1 MTVVW
6 NMTAVTLFL
15 LTDYVTT
22 KVVMMMYS
30 IRRFMQAQGL
40 LILLTVLGL
49 RTTSQ
54 VLMTFMLSGV
64 LLILFT
70 VKSLE
75 EELSAGLFCV
85 QCLLAMI
92 FCIST
97 ADFLSFLIFG
107 VFHIEEG
114 KKLKYVGVWL
124 PMAVYAFI
132 TTCTNILGIGQVE
145 MPCFVLNLLVLLILS
160 VILWGI
166 ECLIKKY
173 ITIEGQNRD
182 VIRIAAINE
191 LFERKLR
198 QELVVKNYLSEKN
211 ARLEERETIS
221 RNIHNSV
228 GHSITA
234 AIMTLDA
241 ADMLYDT
248 APDKARERMNTAN
261 VRMREGLAA
270 VRHAVRVLDEE
281 NVYLTVGDL
290 IQNFSTVV
298 EQFTMD
304 TMIQVST
311 DWEKIPGTILISRE
325 HTEFLTGAL
334 QELLTNGVKHGAAD
348 RFVVRLT
355 ADSCH
360 VRLWVSDN
368 GKSDFAQW
376 NQEER
381 IEKGFG
387 LKKLYSYAE
396 RCGGSVV
403 ISIGERGQGFAVELT
418 LLNDSEE
425 NKRE

>member
-1 MTVVW
+1 MTVVC

-22 KVVMMMYS
+22 KVVMIMYS

-40 LILLTVLGL
+40 LILLTLLGL
-49 RTTSQ
+49 RTTSY
-54 VLMTFMLSGV
+54 VLSSLVFAGM

-70 VKSLE
+70 MKSLE
-75 EELSAGLFCV
+75 EESGTSLNIMQYLLSLV
-85 QCLLAMI
+85 

-97 ADFLSFLIFG
+97 EDFLTFLIFG
-107 VFHIEEG
+107 YFHIGEG
-114 KKLKYVGVWL
+114 KKIKYAGLWL
-124 PMAVYAFI
+124 PTVAYVLVVA
-132 TTCTNILGIGQVE
+132 CANIVDVWHMETPRII
-145 MPCFVLNLLVLLILS
+145 LNMLVLLGLS
-160 VILWGI
+160 ALLWGI
-166 ECLIKKY
+166 EYVIQQFV
-173 ITIEGQNRD
+173 TVEGQNRY
-182 VIRIAAINE
+182 VLRMAAINE
-191 LFERKLR
+191 LVDRKLR
-198 QELVVKNYLSEKN
+198 QELVVKNYLREKN

-248 APDKARERMNTAN
+248 APEKARERMNTAN
-261 VRMREGLAA
+261 ARMREGLAA

-290 IQNFSTVV
+290 IQNFTTTV
-298 EQFTMD
+298 EQFMMD

-311 DWEKIPGTILISRE
+311 DWEKIPRTILISRE

-360 VRLWVSDN
+360 VRLWVLDN

-403 ISIGERGQGFAVELT
+403 ISIGESGQGFGVELT